1 MTRGSKNM
9 ETRSANDKTLED
21 DKNKIKIMNEKFQK
35 IDKEIADTGE
45 MDVSDAI
52 KAMYLAFLS
61 TNSPYNIKDMRGKLI
76 EFETRIDEQEK
87 QISSLEKKIVD
98 LEVDQFKNRV
108 TIKNIPLAN
117 PAEKRENYLETKA
130 TIEEIFN
137 ITDQNLSSV
146 ADFYRLYP
154 TNHTKTRGKTE
165 KKMDPKI
172 LLEFC
177 STIELK
183 KFTSKLSEVRQNEKY
198 KAIIME
204 NECPPSLL
212 TEFNAANKEAY
223 RLRKSKGFSTRT
235 IISKQ
240 GIKLKVKA
248 KNDKFFVEVK
258 FPIE

>member
-1 MTRGSKNM
+1 MTKGSK
-9 ETRSANDKTLED
+9 NDKTLEG
-21 DKNKIKIMNEKFQK
+21 DKMRIMNEKFQK
-35 IDKEIADTGE
+35 IDKEIEDTGE

-61 TNSPYNIKDMRGKLI
+61 TDSPYNIKDMRGKLI

-98 LEVDQFKNRV
+98 LEVDNFKNRV

-154 TNHTKTRGKTE
+154 TNHTKTRGKIEKNE

-212 TEFNAANKEAY
+212 KEFSAANKEAY

-258 FPIE
+258 FPME